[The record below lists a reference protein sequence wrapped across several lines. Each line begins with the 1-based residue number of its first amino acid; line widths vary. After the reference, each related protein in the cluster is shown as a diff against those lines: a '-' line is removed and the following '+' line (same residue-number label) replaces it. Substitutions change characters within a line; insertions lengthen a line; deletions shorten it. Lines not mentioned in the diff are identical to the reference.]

1 MEGVVRFSVLGAMR
15 IDLDG
20 RSVPAGPPQQQA
32 MIAALLLRSG
42 RSASLHELVSTVWGD
57 HAPDSAVTS
66 LRTYVWRLRQR
77 LESECSTPRILLSTG
92 SGYRLAVAPA
102 DVDAYRAEELGSEA
116 ARARAAGRHEDCTR
130 LLTEAVALW
139 RGEPLANVPGPFAAQ
154 QRGRL
159 SELRLMLLEERF
171 DHDLLLGR
179 HAVTVPDLTAFTC
192 EHPLRERPYGFLMEA
207 LYRCGRQAE
216 ALAVFARARRL
227 LAEELG
233 VEPGPEL
240 RDLHQRVLA
249 NELPVRERP
258 AGEVAARELPVRD
271 LPPPGASDTAAH
283 PPGAAAPATVSDPP
297 SEPPAAPPTALPA
310 APRPAQLPPDS
321 SDFSGRDE
329 AVTRLCEALPGQ
341 DDRALTVASVSGMG
355 GIGKSTLALRVA
367 HRIKDRY
374 PGGQLYADLRG
385 TGADAADPGA
395 VLGSFLA
402 ALGVPGQEI
411 PRALEDRTR
420 LFRTVLDGR
429 SVLLLLDDARDDS
442 QVRPLLPGSAACA
455 VVVTSRGR
463 LAGLPATAHV
473 HLGVFET
480 DEALGLLR
488 RVIGAE
494 RVDAEPDAARELV
507 TACANL
513 PLAVRIVAARL
524 AARPGWTVA
533 SLVDRLGDERRRLT
547 ELQAGELAVAAV
559 FELGYHQLTPRQA
572 AAFRALAPVAGP
584 GIGLGAA
591 AAALGLDQ
599 EEAEPLLESLVDAAL
614 LESPSA
620 GRYRYHQ
627 LVQSFA
633 CHLPAPAPLP
643 TSTSAADGPVA
654 GDQVPE
660 DPARVRRRLL
670 DFLLGA
676 AGSAFQQMVPGDPV
690 HTTLAPGDPQGPRF
704 TDLAAARAWVTE
716 EFDGAVHVIQLAV
729 QEGSASPSLLDGAA
743 DLLIALSP
751 FGRDIPYGQLAASA
765 EAVAERAEALGA
777 DRAAGRALFVCG
789 NAALQTTRLAAADVF
804 TRRAAEACRRAG
816 DTVILRQTFNDL
828 GVIAQFEQR
837 YADAVD
843 CFDQALALARRTGH
857 RSGELTAMLN
867 AAMARLRSGRADE
880 AVAACDEA
888 LVTLRQ
894 VSDRHGTAHAL
905 CVRGL
910 ALHESGRYQDAL
922 AAYQECLALCD
933 TWHIPGQ
940 EAQARYRAAATLHA
954 LGRLGPAREEARRAL
969 SHYRG
974 TSGSDRDH
982 GHALLVLA
990 QIELD
995 LGRPEEGR
1003 AHASQ
1008 AQAVFTGIGLPD
1020 AARAEAVAAR
1030 AGRAAAD

>member
-15 IDLDG
+15 IDLGGSD
-20 RSVPAGPPQQQA
+20 VPAGPPQQQA

-77 LESECSTPRILLSTG
+77 LEAECSTPRILLSTG

-159 SELRLMLLEERF
+159 AELRLMLLEERF

-179 HAVTVPDLTAFTC
+179 HAATVPDLTAFTC

-249 NELPVRERP
+249 NDLPVRE
-258 AGEVAARELPVRD
+258 
-271 LPPPGASDTAAH
+271 LPPPS
-283 PPGAAAPATVSDPP
+283 APDSPAQ
-297 SEPPAAPPTALPA
+297 PPAAAATAAATAVADPPPAPPTVPAATPAAALPA
-310 APRPAQLPPDS
+310 APRPAQLPPDT

-329 AVTRLCEALPGQ
+329 AVARLCQALPGQ
-341 DDRALTVASVSGMG
+341 DDGALTVASVSGMG

-367 HRIKDRY
+367 HRIKERY

-533 SLVDRLGDERRRLT
+533 SLVDRLGDERRRLA

-559 FELGYHQLTPRQA
+559 FELGYRQLTIRQA
-572 AAFRALAPVAGP
+572 WAFRALAPVAGP

-591 AAALGLDQ
+591 AAALGLGQ

-627 LVQSFA
+627 LVRSFA
-633 CHLPAPAPLP
+633 RHLPAP
-643 TSTSAADGPVA
+643 TADGPTPDGPA
-654 GDQVPE
+654 QNGPMQDGPAQE
-660 DPARVRRRLL
+660 DPEQVRRRLL
-670 DFLLGA
+670 DHLLGA

-690 HTTLAPGDPQGPRF
+690 HTTLASGDPQGPRF

-729 QEGSASPSLLDGAA
+729 QEGTAAPSLLDGAA

-765 EAVAERAEALGA
+765 EAVAERAEGLGA

-789 NAALQTTRLAAADVF
+789 NAALQTTRLAAADAY

-837 YADAVD
+837 YADAVH

-867 AAMARLRSGRADE
+867 AAMARLRSGRAEE

-910 ALHESGRYQDAL
+910 ALHESGRYQEAL
-922 AAYQECLALCD
+922 DGYRECLALCD

-940 EAQARYRAAATLHA
+940 AAQARYRAAATLHA

-969 SHYRG
+969 AHYRE

-995 LGRPEEGR
+995 LGRTEEGR

-1030 AGRAAAD
+1030 AGRASAG